1 MERALAY
8 LEQHRERFLGLLFD
22 YLRIPSVS
30 AQKQCHGDAR
40 RAGEFIRERLRE
52 AGFETRLFEGEGLP
66 TVHGWRL
73 EDPARPTLL
82 VYGHYDVQPPEPMD
96 LWETPPFEPTL
107 VDGEIRARGCA
118 DDKGPSL
125 ALVLAA
131 ECWAKGAGSLP
142 VNLKVVIEGEEEC
155 GGDVVGQFLSKHKK
169 ELAAEALVIADTSG
183 WSRGVPAFCYGL
195 RGIFAAEVTVE
206 GPRRD
211 LHSGSYGGT
220 VANPATALARLI
232 ATLHDADGRVAV
244 EGFYDGVKPPGAV
257 ERART
262 AALAFDDA
270 EYLAETGSAALF
282 GEEGFSTLERKGA
295 RPTCE
300 INGIFGGY
308 QGEGSKTIIPAK
320 AGCKITCRIVPGQ
333 DPGKVYA
340 ALERHLRKHCPPGV
354 RLHVR
359 EGHRATAVFTDPE
372 TPWAKRARAALETAF
387 GQPAALTREGGS
399 IPVVNLFQKILG
411 TQPLLLGTYA
421 PGERAHSPN
430 ERYRVED
437 FYAGIRTGVALFAG

>member
-1 MERALAY
+1 MDRALAY
-8 LEQHRERFLGLLFD
+8 LERNRERFLGLLLD
-22 YLRIPSVS
+22 YLKIPSVS
-30 AQKQCHGDAR
+30 AQKRFHEDAR
-40 RAGEFIRERLRE
+40 RAAEFIRQRLHD
-52 AGFETRLFEGEGLP
+52 AGFQTRVFDGKGLP
-66 TVHGWRL
+66 TVHGWRSQ
-73 EDPARPTLL
+73 DPKRPTLL
-82 VYGHYDVQPPEPMD
+82 VYGHYDVQPPDPLD

-107 VDGEIRARGCA
+107 LDGEIRARGSA

-131 ECWAKGAGSLP
+131 ECWSKGAGALP
-142 VNLKVVIEGEEEC
+142 LNLKVVIEGEEEC
-155 GGDVVGQFLSKHKK
+155 GGDVVVQFVKKHKK

-183 WSRGVPAFCYGL
+183 WQRGTPALCYGL
-195 RGIFAAEVTVE
+195 RGIFAAEVTIE
-206 GPRRD
+206 GPSRD

-220 VANPATALARLI
+220 VANPATALARLV
-232 ATLHDADGRVAV
+232 ATLHDEGGRVAV
-244 EGFYDGVKPPGAV
+244 KGFYDGVTPPDAA
-257 ERART
+257 ERARI
-262 AALAFDDA
+262 AALDFEEGDH
-270 EYLAETGSAALF
+270 LAETGSPALY

-333 DPGKVYA
+333 DPAKGFA

-354 RLHVR
+354 KLHVR
-359 EGHRATAVFTDPE
+359 KGHRAAAVYTDPE
-372 TPWAKRARAALETAF
+372 TPWAMRARAALEGAF
-387 GQPAALTREGGS
+387 GRPAMLTREGGS
-399 IPVVNLFQKILG
+399 IPVVNLFQKELG

-430 ERYRVED
+430 ERYYVDD
-437 FYAGIRTGVALFAG
+437 FFAAIRTGIRLFGV